1 MDINVG
7 GIRISEQK
15 LKALPAEQLNF
26 LISVGT
32 MGLKTW
38 PAGPKTDDVKRA
50 IKILKDELKRRK
62 G

>member
-15 LKALPAEQLNF
+15 LKALPVDQLNF
-26 LISVGT
+26 LIGIGVE
-32 MGLKTW
+32 GLKTW

-50 IKILKDELKRRK
+50 VKVLKTELKRRK